1 MICQPAE
8 LGGPAQKGWCRMRFS
23 HGQIALPVVCTVFA
37 LALAGCAP
45 TGPNASTLNRPECVT
60 LDSYGYVIEQV
71 MNMRPKWEPVGESTN
86 TFQWKINDESG
97 EHTLTAT
104 LTPEQCVCATVAS
117 SRFNMA
123 GGRTEMVGLLQG
135 AAVAPVSDLNYTA
148 TWLEPKLALS
158 CGLAYLLHKPYEA
171 EASMQDRTTWRLTC
185 SRETNCDSCAS
196 TYTLT
201 VVTPRCSNL
210 LE

>member
-1 MICQPAE
+1 M
-8 LGGPAQKGWCRMRFS
+8 KFTT
-23 HGQIALPVVCTVFA
+23 GQIALLGVCAVLA

-45 TGPNASTLNRPECVT
+45 SEPNPATLSRPECVT
-60 LDSYGYVIEQV
+60 LDSYSSVIEQV
-71 MNMRPKWEPVGESTN
+71 MNMRPNWEPLGQSTN
-86 TFQWKINDESG
+86 VHQYQWTIADESG

-123 GGRTEMVGLLQG
+123 GGKIKIVGLLQG

-148 TWLEPKLALS
+148 TWLEPKLTLS
-158 CGLAYLLHKPYEA
+158 CGLAYVLRRPYEA
-171 EASMQDRTTWRLTC
+171 ETSMEDGTTWRLTC
-185 SRETNCDSCAS
+185 TRESTCDSCGS

-201 VVTPRCSNL
+201 VVTPRCSSL